1 MESRTL
7 TGHLLTPMFSYGEN
21 QKFPEFRATEL
32 KGMMRYLYRIAC
44 PAKLSVLKQD
54 EAELFGGSTGD
65 RKEQAGHASPVQ
77 LFLMQARPERFEAE
91 SLLLHDEKRQRSI
104 FNCIFQDEF
113 KLRISMDKRISIQN
127 ELLSK
132 IADIDWYKEEAA
144 LALLLCGMGK
154 RSRKGRGRVMPD
166 EYQQKDKAQ
175 ALAWICDG
183 LNKIAKATSE
193 ELKPEEKKYEIRD
206 GTIYPYVQKKGRN
219 SGNRDLKRPAIKKI
233 VLGECLSEWKESAS
247 RSGGKK
253 SLDVFLKAVDTECH
267 YLRGKQKYEFLKD
280 GQILK
285 LSKAIGQIDGKER
298 FASSLIIGFIQTDE
312 GIYPVYTFV
321 KAFPNLKEEL
331 DADCSLREQ
340 FIEMVE
346 KYRI

>member
-54 EAELFGGSTGD
+54 EAELFGGSIGD

-77 LFLMQARPERFEAE
+77 LFLMQARQENFVVE
-91 SLLLHDEKRQRSI
+91 SLLLHDKKKQQPRI
-104 FNCIFQDEF
+104 NCLFQDEF
-113 KLRISMDKRISIQN
+113 KLRISKDKRIGVRN
-127 ELLSK
+127 ELLSQ

-144 LALLLCGMGK
+144 LALILCGMGK
-154 RSRKGRGRVMPD
+154 RSRKGRGRVMLD

-183 LNKIAKATSE
+183 LNKIAKATGE
-193 ELKPEEKKYEIRD
+193 EQNPEKKKYEVED
-206 GTIYPYVQKKGRN
+206 GKIYSCVQKE
-219 SGNRDLKRPAIKKI
+219 RPDFWNQWLQRPVIQKI
-233 VLGECLSEWKESAS
+233 VMGECLAEWKKSAS
-247 RSGGKK
+247 SIGSRK
-253 SLDVFLKAVDTECH
+253 SLNAFLKAVDTECH
-267 YLRGKQKYEFLKD
+267 NLKNNKDYEFLEW
-280 GQILK
+280 GQMQE
-285 LSKAIGQIDGKER
+285 LSRSVGKVDYQGR

-346 KYRI
+346 KGRI